1 MLNSTLE
8 VRAPLGQRHLLEEL
22 YREQELRS
30 YADGASIAMTSE
42 DIWVVY
48 RGVVQLSTLHCNG
61 DEVLLGLAG
70 PSMPF
75 GLPLSSLESYF
86 ATALSKVELLRLS
99 LADIEASDALSQR
112 VFRQLGR
119 RLRQTEVMLA
129 LVGHRRV
136 EVRLRHLLCL
146 LQEEVGQPVS
156 GGTRIAVKLTHQQL
170 ANAIGTTRV
179 TVTRLLRKL
188 RDEHWV
194 TLDQSRHIVLTT
206 NFSLFKAS

>member
-8 VRAPLGQRHLLEEL
+8 VRVPLGQRHLLEEL

-30 YADGASIAMTSE
+30 YADGSSIAMTTE

-48 RGVVQLSTLHCNG
+48 RGVVQLSTLHGNG

-75 GLPLSSLESYF
+75 GFPLSSLESYF
-86 ATALSKVELLRLS
+86 ATALSKVELLRLT
-99 LADIEASDALSQR
+99 LTDIEASPTLSQR
-112 VFRQLGR
+112 VFRQLNR

-136 EVRLRHLLCL
+136 EVRLRHLLYL
-146 LQEEVGQPVS
+146 LQDELGQPVA

-179 TVTRLLRKL
+179 TVTRLLGKL
-188 RDEHWV
+188 RDENWL

-206 NFSLFKAS
+206 NFTPFWAA